1 MELKLVYVGS
11 DSWDRPCYA
20 TPDGEILVDT
30 TPIASTP
37 PELCTK
43 SGIKYDKN
51 GKAKGIEGEPD
62 TPITDLMRYIRF
74 DKVAFDPERK
84 VWY

>member
-1 MELKLVYVGS
+1 MELKLVFVGS

-20 TPDGEILVDT
+20 TPGGEILVDT
-30 TPIASTP
+30 TPISSTP

-62 TPITDLMRYIRF
+62 TPIQEVERFKRF
-74 DKVAFDPERK
+74 DQIAFEPERK